1 MITKI
6 VNYFNNLKSDLS
18 VWHDNYLV
26 LEKEKFYKGRKI
38 ILLIH
43 KRQKN
48 WEGKILVMTYQKNMN
63 IENDDINWEYKSNRL
78 YKAKIS
84 VFEDLDTSS
93 NQIKNIMEDLFSF
106 YFLEKKEKLRFKK

>member
-38 ILLIH
+38 ILLVH

-48 WEGKILVMTYQKNMN
+48 WEGKILVMTYQRDMM
-63 IENDDINWEYKSNRL
+63 IEGDDIVWEYKPNKL
-78 YKAKIS
+78 YKSRMSIFNSIETSNEKIQ
-84 VFEDLDTSS
+84 EM
-93 NQIKNIMEDLFSF
+93 MENLFTY
-106 YFLEKKEKLRFKK
+106 YFLEKQEKLKFKK